1 MWIKHKK
8 MLILP
13 FSAPSTYLYRINPL
27 QKQPIRDLQQIAIL
41 AAERLEENDR
51 FARQVKSN
59 IPEQMDAVA
68 NRLNRSIEKQ
78 IDCTVCGNCCKSLM
92 INVSE
97 SEADTLSA
105 HLEVSRASFDETYLE
120 KGNNGMMLMNAIPCT
135 FLEANRCNVYEH
147 RFEGC
152 REFPAMHLPG
162 FSKRLFTTLMH
173 YGRCPI
179 IFNIVEEMKDE
190 MGFVRDV

>member
-1 MWIKHKK
+1 

-13 FSAPSTYLYRINPL
+13 FSAPSTYLYYINTL
-27 QKQPIRDLQQIAIL
+27 QKQPIRDLRQIAIL

-68 NRLNRSIEKQ
+68 HRLNQSIEKQ

-97 SEADTLSA
+97 S
-105 HLEVSRASFDETYLE
+105 
-120 KGNNGMMLMNAIPCT
+120 
-135 FLEANRCNVYEH
+135 
-147 RFEGC
+147 
-152 REFPAMHLPG
+152 
-162 FSKRLFTTLMH
+162 
-173 YGRCPI
+173 
-179 IFNIVEEMKDE
+179 
-190 MGFVRDV
+190 